1 MNSVK
6 DEDKTCLCVIRDK
19 GGCQSKDGGRY
30 NAGIIVDVLS
40 LKRKPKSKVQMVE

>member
-6 DEDKTCLCVIRDK
+6 DEDKTLSLRYK

-30 NAGIIVDVLS
+30 NAGMGVDVLS